1 MKDTKILSGDFQEL
15 EAQNEYVEVSDDDL
29 DSVTGGAFMGNL
41 PIAINF
47 ANR

>member
-1 MKDTKILSGDFQEL
+1 MKDTEILSRDFQEL
-15 EAQNEYVEVSDDDL
+15 EAQNEYLEMSDDDL